1 VGGALYSSVGLVV
14 LPETTEWEDGAFVA
28 IAELTGG
35 KWLGNWMG
43 LAGAVSATGLLCTLL
58 CTSSRQLAGMA
69 STGAVNKIF
78 AAKHSVYGTPYI
90 SIILV
95 GTLAFAFTGFDFSM
109 LAEADMFFY
118 TASTILKF
126 GALVRWGAVQVE
138 SSRPMA

>member
-1 VGGALYSSVGLVV
+1 M
-14 LPETTEWEDGAFVA
+14 DGAFVA

-78 AAKHSVYGTPYI
+78 ATKHPKATRTRPLTTYRTTARG
-90 SIILV
+90 
-95 GTLAFAFTGFDFSM
+95 
-109 LAEADMFFY
+109 
-118 TASTILKF
+118 ASTPRRFVLSTSF
-126 GALVRWGAVQVE
+126 HLY
-138 SSRPMA
+138 

>member
-1 VGGALYSSVGLVV
+1 M
-14 LPETTEWEDGAFVA
+14 DGAFVA

-78 AAKHSVYGTPYI
+78 ATKHPKATRNA
-90 SIILV
+90 SIDKHTALPHEAPQLRVVLSCRHLSTCIKKTAAPQV
-95 GTLAFAFTGFDFSM
+95 SRVFFS
-109 LAEADMFFY
+109 FSGY
-118 TASTILKF
+118 KSASCKRIN
-126 GALVRWGAVQVE
+126 E
-138 SSRPMA
+138 